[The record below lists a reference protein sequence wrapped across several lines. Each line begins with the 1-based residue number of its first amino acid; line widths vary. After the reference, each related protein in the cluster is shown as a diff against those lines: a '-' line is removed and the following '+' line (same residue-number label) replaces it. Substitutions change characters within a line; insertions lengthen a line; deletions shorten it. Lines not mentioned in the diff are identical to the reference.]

1 MSTVDYPL
9 DATRQP
15 DTVRSPSKRILR
27 GIYAL
32 IGLFLVGTLA
42 FAIFRPI
49 LVLPRIHLAPGFTLQ
64 DETGQRF
71 TSEDLRGQL
80 TLYNFTYTRC
90 AGQEGSPCPATGEVM
105 RAVQTRLPEVE
116 TGGIPVSLVTISF
129 DPERDT
135 PAVLSQYAD
144 QVTPDTHNWH
154 FLTGAADRL
163 KWIIGGGFGV
173 YYNANED
180 GSFTF
185 DPAFM
190 LVDGAGIL
198 RAEYRTAAPEIDR
211 ILRDIGLVA
220 KEANDSQ
227 GAKRAAY
234 EAAHLFLCYPR

>member
-1 MSTVDYPL
+1 MITADYTL
-9 DATRQP
+9 DATRQS
-15 DTVRSPSKRILR
+15 DTVHSQSRRILW
-27 GIYAL
+27 GVYGF
-32 IGLFLVGTLA
+32 IGLFLVGTMA
-42 FAIFRPI
+42 FAILRPI
-49 LVLPRIHLAPGFTLQ
+49 LVLPRIDLAPGFTLQ

-80 TLYNFTYTRC
+80 VLYNFTYTRC
-90 AGQEGSPCPATGEVM
+90 APPCPATSDVM
-105 RAVQTRLPEVE
+105 RAVQTRLDEIE
-116 TGGIPVSLVTISF
+116 TGGIPVTLVTISF
-129 DPERDT
+129 DPEHDT
-135 PAVLSQYAD
+135 PAVLSQYAA
-144 QVTPDTHNWH
+144 QVTSDVHNWR
-154 FLTGAADRL
+154 FLTGDAGRL
-163 KWIIGGGFGV
+163 KWVIGGGFGM
-173 YYNANED
+173 YYRANED

-220 KEANDSQ
+220 KEANNSQ

>member
-1 MSTVDYPL
+1 MSTADYPL
-9 DATRQP
+9 DTVGQP
-15 DTVRSPSKRILR
+15 DTVRSLPRRILW

-32 IGLFLVGTLA
+32 IGLFVVGALA

-49 LVLPRIHLAPGFTLQ
+49 LVLPRIDLAPGFTLQ
-64 DETGQRF
+64 DETGKRF

-80 TLYNFTYTRC
+80 VLYNFTYTRC
-90 AGQEGSPCPATGEVM
+90 AAPCPATSDVM
-105 RAVQTRLPEVE
+105 RAVQTRLDEAD
-116 TGGIPVSLVTISF
+116 TGGIPVTLVTISF
-129 DPERDT
+129 DPEQDT
-135 PAVLSQYAD
+135 PAVLSQYAA
-144 QVTPDTHNWH
+144 QVTPDTHNWR

-198 RAEYRTAAPEIDR
+198 RAEYRTATPEIDR
-211 ILRDIGLVA
+211 ILRDVGLVA
-220 KEANDSQ
+220 QEANNSQ

>member
-1 MSTVDYPL
+1 MSTADYPL
-9 DATRQP
+9 DATRQSN
-15 DTVRSPSKRILR
+15 TVHSRSRPILW
-27 GIYAL
+27 GIYGL
-32 IGLFLVGTLA
+32 IGLLLVGTLA
-42 FAIFRPI
+42 FATLRPI
-49 LVLPRIHLAPGFTLQ
+49 LVLPRITLAPGFTLQ

-80 TLYNFTYTRC
+80 VLYNFTYTRC
-90 AGQEGSPCPATGEVM
+90 AAPCPATSDVM
-105 RAVQTRLPEVE
+105 RAVQRRLDEVE
-116 TGGIPVSLVTISF
+116 TGSIPVTLITISF
-129 DPERDT
+129 DPEHDT
-135 PAVLSQYAD
+135 PAVLSQYATQATAD
-144 QVTPDTHNWH
+144 APNWR
-154 FLTGAADRL
+154 FLTGDADRL
-163 KWIIGGGFGV
+163 KWVIGGGFGV
-173 YYNANED
+173 YYQANED

-220 KEANDSQ
+220 KEANNSQ